1 MADPVTGY
9 WFAKASSN
17 GRVRLPH
24 QDRRLV
30 RVGESLSV
38 KPPIVLCA
46 YGLHASRRVLD
57 ALTYA
62 PGPMLAVVELSG
74 SIIEGNDKLVATTR
88 TVLWMQDV
96 STVLHHAACDFAE
109 RALHREEQ
117 AGQTVDP
124 RSWAAIETTRRWLA
138 GTATD
143 DEREIARS
151 VAGAA
156 TWVAARVVARAA
168 AWNAD
173 WDAKRAWQ
181 EAHLLQLLRQVGMPN
196 VREEETSNE

>member
-117 AGQTVDP
+117 AGRTVDP

-151 VAGAA
+151 
-156 TWVAARVVARAA
+156 AARDAAWAA
-168 AWNAD
+168 AWA
-173 WDAKRAWQ
+173 AERAWQ
-181 EAHLLQLLRQVGMPN
+181 EAHLLQLLRQVGMPG
-196 VREEETSNE
+196 VRDAD